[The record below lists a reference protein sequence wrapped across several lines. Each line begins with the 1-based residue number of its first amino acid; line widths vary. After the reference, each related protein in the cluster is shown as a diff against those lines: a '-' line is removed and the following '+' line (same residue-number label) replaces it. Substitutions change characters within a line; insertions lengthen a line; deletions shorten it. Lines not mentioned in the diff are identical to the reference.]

1 MNSHKTITYSIVIL
15 CYTYQNVSFTGGPEC
30 GQRLSIPFSCVINIK
45 GLELSIALSKYHNIF
60 GRIIVRICK
69 HPIWSDVCNCVFFS
83 SLVLGITS
91 AIWASY
97 WLSVRRMKVWMCV
110 IVLLQNNFRH
120 HVQWDQNTY
129 VEILH
134 SFIWQWMILLQDFG
148 RTWIAI
154 SIQLLYTN
162 ISVMVW

>member
-1 MNSHKTITYSIVIL
+1 MEASSYIFVN
-15 CYTYQNVSFTGGPEC
+15 
-30 GQRLSIPFSCVINIK
+30 IPFNPMYVI
-45 GLELSIALSKYHNIF
+45 
-60 GRIIVRICK
+60 
-69 HPIWSDVCNCVFFS
+69 VFFS

-120 HVQWDQNTY
+120 HVQWNQNTY

-162 ISVMVW
+162 ISVMVWQRVADVPNMLLRYFQPICINIFWVFVY